1 MSENNINSQIQ
12 RIKQNI
18 SNAYQVLENNLVE
31 RPEIDDSNKLD
42 DTMEEAF
49 TINIKAIDLKTD
61 KTLEIDLDEYEIL
74 EIKELTSSAIVVNQ
88 DKILTENGEYTY
100 DEPYTG
106 LGSVIVN
113 VNPELREL
121 EIHPKIESQV
131 FEPEEFYGYS
141 KVQVHAVPTDIDIDI
156 SPSNIKEGVEV
167 LGITGNVIEL
177 NATSMNIIDNGEY
190 IPKAPYNAFNK
201 IVVDVPMKNEVGL
214 TVDAINA
221 LNAMTGDNSE
231 VISNEAVNALMLM
244 TTPEENISNG

>member
-1 MSENNINSQIQ
+1 MSENNISSQIQ
-12 RIKQNI
+12 RIKQNV

-31 RPEIDDSNKLD
+31 RPEVDDSNKLD

-49 TINIKAIDLKTD
+49 AINIKAIDLKTD

-74 EIKELTSSAIVVNQ
+74 EIKELTSTAIIVNQ

-106 LGSVIVN
+106 LGNITVN

-121 EIHPKIESQV
+121 EIYPKIESQI

-141 KVQVHAVPTDIDIDI
+141 KVQVYAIPEDI
-156 SPSNIKEGVEV
+156 
-167 LGITGNVIEL
+167 
-177 NATSMNIIDNGEY
+177 
-190 IPKAPYNAFNK
+190 IP
-201 IVVDVPMKNEVGL
+201 PMKGL

-231 VISNEAVNALMLM
+231 IISNEAVNALMLM
-244 TTPEENISNG
+244 TTPVEENIENGETFGGDEGDSLLEGGR